1 MPLSSYSWLGPSGRN
16 VSGGGGGADPDFDD
30 EARKIFSSLGV
41 SGAGSALKNDSNVCN
56 LNWVC

>member
-41 SGAGSALKNDSNVCN
+41 SGAGSAPFRNDSNDCN
-56 LNWVC
+56 